1 MSNAPSSALQV
12 SKTSALLDSV
22 KKNRGTQVAV
32 VLAFFILIIGVV
44 SVTSSSFQ
52 SADSFDR
59 QRFGAPEPF
68 LASPS
73 LPAPSPVMEIT
84 RSESSSGAV
93 LTQTRIEIFTASI
106 LIEKEDVKAGV
117 DQVTIIAQQANG
129 FVSDTDSSS
138 RGDRDRASIT
148 IRVPNDAFASTIA
161 AIELLGNVRETGT
174 SSDDITEEFIDLTI
188 RRDNLLKQEERFLE
202 ILDVADTVSDILE
215 IERELGRVRS
225 DIERLTG
232 RINFL
237 DNLAAFSTI
246 TTRFVQPATTPL
258 PSYNIGEI
266 FRNGLSLLLNSFR
279 IIVDI
284 FFALIPFVIVGGP
297 IYYVYKKRKERRARA
312 KEPAKKDS
320 SS

>member
-1 MSNAPSSALQV
+1 MSNTPSSALQV
-12 SKTSALLDSV
+12 SKTSALLNSV

-52 SADSFDR
+52 SQSADSFDR
-59 QRFGAPEPF
+59 ERFGAPEPF

-73 LPAPSPVMEIT
+73 LPAPSPVMEIS
-84 RSESSSGAV
+84 RSESVGTAV

-129 FVSDTDSSS
+129 FVSDTSSSS

-148 IRVPNDAFASTIA
+148 IRVPKDAFASTVT
-161 AIELLGNVRETGT
+161 AIEAIGNVRDKGT
-174 SSDDITEEFIDLTI
+174 ESDDITEQFIDLTI

-237 DNLAAFSTI
+237 ENQVALSTI
-246 TTRFVQPATTPL
+246 TTSFVQPATTPL
-258 PSYNIGEI
+258 PSYNVGEI

-312 KEPAKKDS
+312 KEPAK
-320 SS
+320 

>member
-1 MSNAPSSALQV
+1 MYSTTFSALQV
-12 SKTSALLDSV
+12 SKTSALLESV
-22 KKNRGTQVAV
+22 KTNRGSQVAV

-52 SADSFDR
+52 SADSFDE

-68 LASPS
+68 LALPS
-73 LPAPSPVMEIT
+73 APAPSPTMEIT

-93 LTQTRIEIFTASI
+93 LTQTRIEIFEASVS
-106 LIEKEDVKAGV
+106 IELEDVKAGV
-117 DQVTIIAQQANG
+117 AQVTIIAQQANG
-129 FVSDTDSSS
+129 FVSDSSSSS

-148 IRVPNDAFASTIA
+148 IRVPNDAFTSTIA
-161 AIELLGNVRETGT
+161 AIQLLGDVRSTQT
-174 SSDDITEEFIDLTI
+174 TSDDITEEFTDLTI

-237 DNLAAFSTI
+237 ANLVAFSTI
-246 TTRFVQPATTPL
+246 QTSFVQPATTPL

-266 FRNGLSLLLNSFR
+266 FRNGLSILLNSFR
-279 IIVDI
+279 IILDI
-284 FFALIPFVIVGGP
+284 FFALVPFVIVGVP
-297 IYYVYKKRKERRARA
+297 IYYVYRKRKERRAKT
-312 KEPAKKDS
+312 KETAKKNS
-320 SS
+320 NS

>member
-1 MSNAPSSALQV
+1 MSSTPSSALQV
-12 SKTSALLDSV
+12 SKTSALLESV
-22 KKNRGTQVAV
+22 KRSRGTQVAI
-32 VLAFFILIIGVV
+32 VLAFFILIIGFV

-52 SADSFDR
+52 SSASFDGPV
-59 QRFGAPEPF
+59 FVGSEPF
-68 LASPS
+68 PASP
-73 LPAPSPVMEIT
+73 PRAAPSPAREIA
-84 RSESSSGAV
+84 RSESVGTAV

-106 LIEKEDVKAGV
+106 LIEKEDVRAGV

-129 FVSDTDSSS
+129 FVSDTSSSS

-148 IRVPNDAFASTIA
+148 IRVPKDAFATTVT
-161 AIELLGNVRETGT
+161 AIEAIGNVRDKATE
-174 SSDDITEEFIDLTI
+174 SDDITEQFIDLTI
-188 RRDNLLKQEERFLE
+188 RRDNLLKQEKRFLE
-202 ILDVADTVSDILE
+202 ILDVANTVSDILE

-237 DNLAAFSTI
+237 ENQVALSTI

-258 PSYNIGEI
+258 PSYNVGEI

-297 IYYVYKKRKERRARA
+297 IYYVYKKMKERRARA
-312 KEPAKKDS
+312 KEPAEKDS
-320 SS
+320 KS